1 MCIIAI
7 NYFWNFIKKVLL
19 AVKETG
25 IKNIV
30 FGGGVSANSEIRSSF
45 EKIKNLNVFFPKRDY
60 TTDNAAMIAM
70 VGYLKYNEKKF
81 SNLEEI
87 SKARYKI

>member
-1 MCIIAI
+1 M
-7 NYFWNFIKKVLL
+7 
-19 AVKETG
+19 TG
-25 IKNIV
+25 IKNIA

-45 EKIKNLNVFFPKRDY
+45 QKIKNINVFFPKIAY
-60 TTDNAAMIAM
+60 TTDNAAMIAI

-81 SNLEEI
+81 SNYGEI